1 MDGTEYLQLFLV
13 SSPIIK
19 GVYLTLLFMSLASWS
34 IIFLKLLQYRKV
46 EKTILADTD
55 VLRGSGSLRTLSQKL
70 GQGEDAVTAA
80 VARYASTEYDELI
93 MLQCTHQEQAR
104 SILEQ
109 LRHGLGDEVESLVHG
124 LGRKLPFLSVCA
136 STAPLM
142 GLFGTVWGIFH
153 SFQGFSSMTKA
164 ASFQIV
170 GQGLGEALGTTI
182 AGLLVAI
189 PATLFYNM
197 LLSRLVSIERSIG
210 LFASLL
216 LRLAKNDLLL
226 RNGSSCSES
235 PEESHGAASAAT
247 SRMSRL

>member
-247 SRMSRL
+247 SRTSRL